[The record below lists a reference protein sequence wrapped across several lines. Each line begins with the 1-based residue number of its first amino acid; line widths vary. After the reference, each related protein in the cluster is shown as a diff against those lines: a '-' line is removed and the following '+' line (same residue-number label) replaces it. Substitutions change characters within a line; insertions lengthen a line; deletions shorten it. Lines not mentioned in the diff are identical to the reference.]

1 MMRKWA
7 ALEKWGLSYN
17 KVVAA
22 QGWSGHEEI
31 PDVPTFRVFGDMLN
45 LENSSGHRTGKGQF
59 SFLSQRMYCIVHK
72 LITYPATPSPC
83 L

>member
-45 LENSSGHRTGKGQF
+45 LENSAVATGLEKV
-59 SFLSQRMYCIVHK
+59 SFHSYPKEYIV
-72 LITYPATPSPC
+72 LCTS
-83 L
+83 

>member
-1 MMRKWA
+1 MRKWA

-45 LENSSGHRTGKGQF
+45 LENSAVATGLEKV
-59 SFLSQRMYCIVHK
+59 SFHSYPKEYIV
-72 LITYPATPSPC
+72 LCTS
-83 L
+83 